1 MIVGMNILNTSDVLF
16 CKMYREDVW
25 VITTAGQGI
34 VLMKNDSEC
43 DQNILSTSSRHGNE
57 NDVLCRRIMCV
68 HIQVLTRITAMPAAF
83 LLLKWQVIY
92 IYTRMKYLVRTC
104 PPVGL
109 LQTRKSRSPLMRNKR
124 YERCSL

>member
-92 IYTRMKYLVRTC
+92 IYSHEISCEYMPTSGVTADAQVKV
-104 PPVGL
+104 PSDEK
-109 LQTRKSRSPLMRNKR
+109 Q
-124 YERCSL
+124 EI